1 MLGSK
6 PNRME
11 LLAGEHPK
19 FWDAIFS
26 YGASGQPRAQFENC
40 GAPVAAVAMVLDP
53 SLFHQPDNH
62 WHEVPNTHAGYD
74 SSAHHWP
81 HDRALRHR
89 VQDVPGHAALPAE
102 TLPRHRR
109 RAEGP
114 WFLGPSGHPENV
126 LVKLKEPLEPDARP
140 LEVALPPAL
149 ANLAG
154 QLGRPTAALRML
166 WSQAWDLPAQR
177 KVAYA
182 QLKDLAEVSTLALPS
197 LAFGVGQA
205 LYSYFWFEDNGGKI
219 DLEAADL
226 SVRLHDLSLQ
236 HSGCSDLSMGVGTFL
251 SKAGRPGG
259 RRSPSHAFS
268 CQLPAFGGLGLVI
281 SCPFRFADLKEYPF
295 FSFRRW
301 QVAQRSCKLLA
312 ERPEIARCHARD
324 VGAAFARLQPGMG
337 IKPHL
342 WNAPPRLAVHL
353 GLITPPGPQSPSGS
367 SRKNVEIGQ
376 GATMAVGSEELR
388 WEEGKATKNGEI
400 RVVRFRRCEMSAS
413 YSPPQAVVFDAAL
426 LNQTPIEER
435 PILSSAVETRT
446 SRAGKGGKAVHRYP
460 EVPPN
465 VEGGAWGI
473 LGGQQPGGQEILP
486 ADCFP
491 ALPARSLRHAIAYSN
506 IDGQEQVHETKVT
519 CSGEDCETMSND
531 VMPQIIRVRTPTKA
545 AKPRLCTGSPF
556 QGPGLVWDGF
566 DNLAHRVAN
575 SARRLF
581 GYTPA
586 AEDVRHDEVA
596 MPPANHK
603 SEGVMK
609 SYVYFNNNGH
619 EEMKQIES
627 HCKDGTCV
635 QRTRTFAPHSMQA
648 VYHPVPQAA
657 TTDQHVHKVHAAAG
671 HSPQARA
678 DIQHSTHQATGMPYE
693 A

>member
-1 MLGSK
+1 
-6 PNRME
+6 
-11 LLAGEHPK
+11 
-19 FWDAIFS
+19 
-26 YGASGQPRAQFENC
+26 
-40 GAPVAAVAMVLDP
+40 MVLDP

-140 LEVALPPAL
+140 LE
-149 ANLAG
+149 
-154 QLGRPTAALRML
+154 
-166 WSQAWDLPAQR
+166 
-177 KVAYA
+177 
-182 QLKDLAEVSTLALPS
+182 
-197 LAFGVGQA
+197 
-205 LYSYFWFEDNGGKI
+205 
-219 DLEAADL
+219 
-226 SVRLHDLSLQ
+226 
-236 HSGCSDLSMGVGTFL
+236 
-251 SKAGRPGG
+251 
-259 RRSPSHAFS
+259 
-268 CQLPAFGGLGLVI
+268 
-281 SCPFRFADLKEYPF
+281 
-295 FSFRRW
+295 
-301 QVAQRSCKLLA
+301 
-312 ERPEIARCHARD
+312 
-324 VGAAFARLQPGMG
+324 
-337 IKPHL
+337 
-342 WNAPPRLAVHL
+342 
-353 GLITPPGPQSPSGS
+353 
-367 SRKNVEIGQ
+367 
-376 GATMAVGSEELR
+376 
-388 WEEGKATKNGEI
+388 
-400 RVVRFRRCEMSAS
+400 
-413 YSPPQAVVFDAAL
+413 
-426 LNQTPIEER
+426 ER

-446 SRAGKGGKAVHRYP
+446 SRAGKGGKVPEKAVPWYP

-465 VEGGAWGI
+465 EGGAWGI
-473 LGGQQPGGQEILP
+473 LGGQQPGGQEPLP

-491 ALPARSLRHAIAYSN
+491 ALEARSLRHAIAYSN

-586 AEDVRHDEVA
+586 ADDVRHDEIA

-603 SEGVMK
+603 SEGIMK

-635 QRTRTFAPHSMQA
+635 QRTRTFAPHSLQA
-648 VYHPVPQAA
+648 VHHPVPQAA
-657 TTDQHVHKVHAAAG
+657 TADQHVHKVHAAAG
-671 HSPQARA
+671 QSPQARP

>member
-1 MLGSK
+1 
-6 PNRME
+6 
-11 LLAGEHPK
+11 
-19 FWDAIFS
+19 
-26 YGASGQPRAQFENC
+26 
-40 GAPVAAVAMVLDP
+40 MVLDP

-154 QLGRPTAALRML
+154 QLGGQQIQESDLFLGSAAFTKNESENLGIIYKWLDDIM

-251 SKAGRPGG
+251 SKVCHERWLFLIMLSAEVGTAFAGR
-259 RRSPSHAFS
+259 RKDLVHAASMLQRANQLFS
-268 CQLPAFGGLGLVI
+268 
-281 SCPFRFADLKEYPF
+281 DLKEYPF

-301 QVAQRSCKLLA
+301 QSLYDINTNSHVFPEGFRQRPVWPTAAVPIAVWLEENYEVFRQDLDLILNQSSFDTLYFMGHVSMTQFSGRRESWAPLNLIHNRELAPHACEVAQRSCKLLA

-353 GLITPPGPQSPSGS
+353 GLITPPG
-367 SRKNVEIGQ
+367 
-376 GATMAVGSEELR
+376 ATMAVGSEELR
-388 WEEGKATKNGEI
+388 WEEGKA
-400 RVVRFRRCEMSAS
+400 
-413 YSPPQAVVFDAAL
+413 VVFD
-426 LNQTPIEER
+426 ER

-446 SRAGKGGKAVHRYP
+446 SRAGKGGKVPEKAVPWYP

-465 VEGGAWGI
+465 EGGAWGI
-473 LGGQQPGGQEILP
+473 LGGQQPGGQEPLP

-491 ALPARSLRHAIAYSN
+491 ALEARSLRHAIAYSN

-556 QGPGLVWDGF
+556 QGPGLFWDGF

-586 AEDVRHDEVA
+586 ADDVRHDEIA

-603 SEGVMK
+603 SEGIMK

-635 QRTRTFAPHSMQA
+635 QRTRTFAPHSLQA
-648 VYHPVPQAA
+648 VHHPVPQA
-657 TTDQHVHKVHAAAG
+657 
-671 HSPQARA
+671 
-678 DIQHSTHQATGMPYE
+678 
-693 A
+693 